1 MSLLSTSPRATRL
14 SHQSFCSRWVF
25 FKPAVLYNV
34 SMAGSNRWVSVSHV
48 SHFLES
54 GLQLIALRSR
64 ELSVP
69 PLPAIALEP
78 FAIVY
83 CLIGLCVSSYSFRKN
98 LPQFVIVISRNS

>member
-1 MSLLSTSPRATRL
+1 M
-14 SHQSFCSRWVF
+14 
-25 FKPAVLYNV
+25 
-34 SMAGSNRWVSVSHV
+34 SHV
-48 SHFLES
+48 PHFLES

-83 CLIGLCVSSYSFRKN
+83 CLIGLCVSSYSFTKN